1 MECNVGLQKVVD
13 ILNRDALFGK
23 ITHLLGKEKYI
34 ASNPCGVNRT
44 SCINGTEENKSE

>member
-1 MECNVGLQKVVD
+1 MGLQKVVG

-34 ASNPCGVNRT
+34 ASNPYRV
-44 SCINGTEENKSE
+44 NGTFYINSTDENKSEW